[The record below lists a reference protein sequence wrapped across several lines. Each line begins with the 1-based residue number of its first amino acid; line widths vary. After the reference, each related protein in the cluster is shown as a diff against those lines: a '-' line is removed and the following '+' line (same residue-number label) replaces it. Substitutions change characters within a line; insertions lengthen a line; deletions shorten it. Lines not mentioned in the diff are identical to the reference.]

1 MGLDELLEQVRSVR
15 QLPPATERR
24 RIREAAGVTQRALGR
39 ALGVGWTTIDR
50 WESGS
55 TPRDPERRAEYA
67 HALEELRRL
76 AA

>member
-1 MGLDELLEQVRSVR
+1 MSLDALLEHVRSVR
-15 QLPPATERR
+15 QLPPADERR
-24 RIREAAGVTQRALGR
+24 RIREDAAVSQRALGR

-55 TPRDPERRAEYA
+55 TPRDPARRAEYA
-67 HALEELRRL
+67 RALEELKRL